1 MGIAEFDQAR
11 AFRMFGDAAFEGD
24 GTHFVELAFG
34 RAHSG
39 IFLVSFE
46 FLAGL

>member
-1 MGIAEFDQAR
+1 ML
-11 AFRMFGDAAFEGD
+11 GDAAFEGD

-39 IFLVSFE
+39 IFLVGFKA
-46 FLAGL
+46 LGGL